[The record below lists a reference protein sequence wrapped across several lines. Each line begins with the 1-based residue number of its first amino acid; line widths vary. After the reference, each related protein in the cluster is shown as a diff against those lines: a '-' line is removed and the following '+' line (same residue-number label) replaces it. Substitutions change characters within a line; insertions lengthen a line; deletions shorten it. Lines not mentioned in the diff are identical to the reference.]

1 MNKKVQSKVLFI
13 GKLLSVSL
21 LIALGLQA
29 PAANA
34 NYTIAVSVNGVV
46 ITTATSS
53 ATPANVTVPSD
64 NSIDAADAV
73 RVSLSALTAGSTVS
87 VIANNATVVSALSTV
102 TNPIRSTD
110 GSASVSLNTGTGTTA
125 DFYVFTK
132 STTLSS
138 FTVSSSGVSY
148 TYYLKG
154 SAGPA
159 YNLEVT
165 MATTGYVS
173 SFTKIPLKVTD
184 VFGNPVTGVT
194 PQISAIG
201 MLSTGAAAT
210 DTTGASEITVTYPS
224 TAGRAALQISIA
236 ATSVIGLPSA
246 KSNYSAFIEVVSLAD
261 QIAIEKAALVAE
273 KAARAKDKEEFTSQ
287 LAAANKAVSDAQ
299 AARDT
304 AEKALATLKSASD
317 AKVAEAEKSIKD
329 LNAQVTTLRTSLQTS
344 QASVLAIDTKYK
356 ALIKKYNALAKKY
369 KLPLVRP

>member
-1 MNKKVQSKVLFI
+1 VRSKVLFTA
-13 GKLLSVSL
+13 KLLSVSS

-29 PAANA
+29 PSAYA

-64 NSIDAADAV
+64 NSVDAADAV

-87 VIANNATVVSALSTV
+87 VIANNATVVSALSTA
-102 TNPIRSTD
+102 TNPVRSTD

-125 DFYVFTK
+125 DLYVFTK

-165 MATTGYVS
+165 MTTTGYVS

-184 VFGNPVTGVT
+184 VFGNPVTGVI

-201 MLSTGAAAT
+201 MVSTGAAAT
-210 DTTGASEITVTYPS
+210 DTTGSSEITVTYPS
-224 TAGRAALQISIA
+224 TAGRSALQISIT

-246 KSNYSAFIEVVSLAD
+246 KSLYSAFIDVVSLAD
-261 QIAIEKAALVAE
+261 QIAIEKAALATE
-273 KAARAKDKEEFTSQ
+273 KAARAKDKEEFTTQ
-287 LAAANKAVSDAQ
+287 LVAANKAATDAQ

-304 AEKALATLKSASD
+304 AEKALATLKSSSDSKIAASD
-317 AKVAEAEKSIKD
+317 KAILD
-329 LNAQVTTLRTSLQTS
+329 LNTQIATLKTTLSTS
-344 QASVLAIDTKYK
+344 QSSTLAIDAKYR
-356 ALIKKYNALAKKY
+356 ALVKKYNVLAKKY
-369 KLPLVRP
+369 KFPQVKP

>member
-1 MNKKVQSKVLFI
+1 MRSKLLFTA
-13 GKLLSVSL
+13 KLLSVSS
-21 LIALGLQA
+21 LIALGIQA
-29 PAANA
+29 PSASA

-64 NSIDAADAV
+64 NSVDAADAV

-87 VIANNATVVSALSTV
+87 VIANNATVVNALSTA
-102 TNPIRSTD
+102 TNPVRSTD

-165 MATTGYVS
+165 MTTTGYVS
-173 SFTKIPLKVTD
+173 SFAKIPLKVTD
-184 VFGNPVTGVT
+184 VFGNPVAGVI

-210 DTTGASEITVTYPS
+210 DATGASEITVTYPS
-224 TAGRAALQISIA
+224 SAGRSALQVSILG
-236 ATSVIGLPSA
+236 TSVIGLPAA
-246 KSNYSAFIEVVSLAD
+246 KSTFSAFIEVVSLTD

-273 KAARAKDKEEFTSQ
+273 KAARAKDKEDFTTQ
-287 LAAANKAVSDAQ
+287 LAAATKA
-299 AARDT
+299 AADSQTARET
-304 AEKALATLKSASD
+304 AEKALNTLKSSSD
-317 AKVAEAEKSIKD
+317 AKIAETEKSIKD
-329 LNAQVTTLRTSLQTS
+329 LNAQVTTLRTTLQTS

-369 KLPLVRP
+369 KLPLVKP